1 MTDREAVKGLR
12 GAAKRRESADRKRRE
27 ATDDLKRFAR
37 EAQKAG
43 VSMSQI
49 AREAGVSRQ
58 GLYDLLA
65 DQRPS

>member
-1 MTDREAVKGLR
+1 VTENEAVKGLR
-12 GAAKRRESADRKRRE
+12 GAAKRRERADKTRRA
-27 ATDDLKRFAR
+27 ATDDLRRFAR

-65 DQRPS
+65 DPRPS

>member
-1 MTDREAVKGLR
+1 MTENEAVRGLR
-12 GAAKRRESADRKRRE
+12 GAAKRRQSADRKRRE
-27 ATDDLKRFAR
+27 ATDDLRRFAR

-58 GLYDLLA
+58 GLYALLA
-65 DQRPS
+65 DPRPS

>member
-1 MTDREAVKGLR
+1 VTENEAVRGLR

-27 ATDDLKRFAR
+27 ATDDLRRFAR

-49 AREAGVSRQ
+49 AREAGMSRQ

-65 DQRPS
+65 DPRPS

>member
-1 MTDREAVKGLR
+1 MTEREAVKGLR
-12 GAAKRRESADRKRRE
+12 GAARKRDRADTAKRE
-27 ATDDLKRFAR
+27 ATDDLRRYAR
-37 EAQKAG
+37 AAKAAG

-65 DQRPS
+65 ERPS

>member
-1 MTDREAVKGLR
+1 MTEAEAIRGLR
-12 GAAKRRESADRKRRE
+12 TAARRRERADQARRE
-27 ATDDLKRFAR
+27 ATDDLKRIAR

-65 DQRPS
+65 DPRPS

>member
-12 GAAKRRESADRKRRE
+12 GAARRRESADRKRRE

-37 EAQKAG
+37 EAQRAG

>member
-1 MTDREAVKGLR
+1 MTEAEAIRGLR
-12 GAAKRRESADRKRRE
+12 TAARRRERADKARRE
-27 ATDDLKRFAR
+27 ATDDLKRIAR

-49 AREAGVSRQ
+49 AREADVSRQ

-65 DQRPS
+65 ERPS

>member
-1 MTDREAVKGLR
+1 VTENEAVRGLR

-65 DQRPS
+65 DPRPS

>member
-1 MTDREAVKGLR
+1 MTEREAIKGLHN
-12 GAAKRRESADRKRRE
+12 AAKRRERADKARHVATEDLRRY
-27 ATDDLKRFAR
+27 
-37 EAQKAG
+37 AQGAKAAG
-43 VSMSQI
+43 VSMSRI

>member
-1 MTDREAVKGLR
+1 MTENEAVRGLR
-12 GAAKRRESADRKRRE
+12 GAAKRRASADRKRRE
-27 ATDDLKRFAR
+27 ATDDLRRFAR

-65 DQRPS
+65 DARPS

>member
-1 MTDREAVKGLR
+1 MTENEAVRGLR
-12 GAAKRRESADRKRRE
+12 GAAKRQSAADRKRRE
-27 ATDDLKRFAR
+27 ATDDLRTFAR

-65 DQRPS
+65 DPRPS

>member
-1 MTDREAVKGLR
+1 MTEAEAIRGLR
-12 GAAKRRESADRKRRE
+12 TAARRRERADKARRE
-27 ATDDLKRFAR
+27 ATDDLKRIAR

-65 DQRPS
+65 ERPS

>member
-1 MTDREAVKGLR
+1 VTENEAVRGLR

-65 DQRPS
+65 ERPS

>member
-1 MTDREAVKGLR
+1 VTESEAVRGLR

-27 ATDDLKRFAR
+27 ATEDLRR
-37 EAQKAG
+37 YAQAAKAAG
-43 VSMSQI
+43 LSMSQI

-65 DQRPS
+65 DARPS